1 MVRLVIL
8 ATCSL
13 VQGEGVGMGIR
24 SKIKS
29 KLKHKIEQLKTL
41 AAVVHDEA
49 NHPGRPQP
57 HMAARN
63 PFWGG
68 EEKTD
73 RSKSSADKKDSNEAG
88 SNTDDKHQLEA
99 ESPQDPQEETSS
111 KKQPKGSLEEEEA
124 DFWFLK
130 YGDNE
135 GWNETNPGKK
145 K

>member
-1 MVRLVIL
+1 
-8 ATCSL
+8 
-13 VQGEGVGMGIR
+13 MGIR

-29 KLKHKIEQLKTL
+29 RLKNKLEQLKVL
-41 AAVVHDEA
+41 AAVVQDEA

-68 EEKTD
+68 EEKVTKADAHD
-73 RSKSSADKKDSNEAG
+73 RAEGEDVPKTSSELNEELQDKSKK
-88 SNTDDKHQLEA
+88 
-99 ESPQDPQEETSS
+99 PQEPQ
-111 KKQPKGSLEEEEA
+111 KQSVGKDEQKGSLDEEEA

>member
-1 MVRLVIL
+1 
-8 ATCSL
+8 
-13 VQGEGVGMGIR
+13 MGIR

-29 KLKHKIEQLKTL
+29 KLKQKMEQFKVL

-68 EEKTD
+68 EEKTEVL
-73 RSKSSADKKDSNEAG
+73 SPEKNKGEEEKSSSDSKQETKPQ
-88 SNTDDKHQLEA
+88 SEQEL
-99 ESPQDPQEETSS
+99 SPSAQKTTSGHD
-111 KKQPKGSLEEEEA
+111 QPKGSLDEEEA